1 MNARAAA
8 AGEGR
13 GEPRGFAYLLLVL
26 ATLFWSG
33 NFVLGQAMS
42 TSIPPLTMSYWRW
55 QVALL
60 LLLPFALGGMRREWG
75 LIRAHLPRLALLA
88 LLGVA
93 LFNTCVYIG
102 LQSTT
107 AINALLI
114 NSAIPVW
121 IMLLAMSFIRE
132 PVTGRTIWPGSCSL
146 CAAWST

>member
-1 MNARAAA
+1 M
-8 AGEGR
+8 
-13 GEPRGFAYLLLVL
+13 
-26 ATLFWSG
+26 
-33 NFVLGQAMS
+33 
-42 TSIPPLTMSYWRW
+42 
-55 QVALL
+55 ALL

-121 IMLLAMSFIRE
+121 IMLLAMSFIRK